1 MPGLF
6 ILGNMV
12 VPQQGIHDSGRIGF
26 CPHCLNSNIRI
37 RQGRHDS
44 QLWRCRECNRT
55 FPTPLIKET
64 WFVKSNVKNYVFES
78 DIPRLEGRT
87 RRRRQGS
94 RARRPRRGNSNKA
107 LVVLSIIL
115 IALATAAAAWW
126 LLPTFELGGRNVPR
140 KDGTNSESAVRTSQP
155 ILSSY
160 PAPSEGFSQPPKPP
174 PPTTTTSQSE
184 RLAAT
189 RDGPPAPVLTTPLIP
204 TPVLLPDSRHMEEK
218 LYMLQLINSERTR
231 AGAGSV
237 VLGDN
242 IAAQIHAETALANCF
257 SSHWGL
263 DGLKPYMRYSLAGG
277 YQSNGENGHGS
288 DYCIKESDQYLPV
301 TDIQGEIREAVAG
314 WMNSPGHRRNMLN
327 PSHKKVNI
335 GIAWDRYN
343 VKAFQ
348 HFEGDYVE
356 YARLPEIHE
365 GVLTLAGRTTNEA
378 RLGGRRD
385 LDVQIYYDPP
395 PEPLTLGQVA
405 RTLLLRQRLTCGQLA
420 RAVDGRE
427 LLDRKPIC
435 YNAFLMPRPG

>member
-1 MPGLF
+1 
-6 ILGNMV
+6 
-12 VPQQGIHDSGRIGF
+12 
-26 CPHCLNSNIRI
+26 
-37 RQGRHDS
+37 
-44 QLWRCRECNRT
+44 
-55 FPTPLIKET
+55 
-64 WFVKSNVKNYVFES
+64 
-78 DIPRLEGRT
+78 
-87 RRRRQGS
+87 
-94 RARRPRRGNSNKA
+94 
-107 LVVLSIIL
+107 
-115 IALATAAAAWW
+115 
-126 LLPTFELGGRNVPR
+126 
-140 KDGTNSESAVRTSQP
+140 
-155 ILSSY
+155 
-160 PAPSEGFSQPPKPP
+160 
-174 PPTTTTSQSE
+174 
-184 RLAAT
+184 
-189 RDGPPAPVLTTPLIP
+189 
-204 TPVLLPDSRHMEEK
+204 MEEK

-288 DYCIKESDQYLPV
+288 DCCIKESDQYLPV

-405 RTLLLRQRLTCGQLA
+405 RTYCYDNGLHVASLREQLTDGSYWTENQFAITLSSCLDPADIPAGARPAKSHGEANRLWQEAYDRSEPMPNRTVTVPWVTANRYTASGDAFTVEANISTVLKQHG
-420 RAVDGRE
+420 DGVYSIRVWGLVGGE
-427 LLDRKPIC
+427 NSVISTYSIFHEVTPPNT
-435 YNAFLMPRPG
+435 YTPGR